1 MLKELSC
8 YCPLWHAEY
17 FKNFLIVK
25 TSAHTYRH
33 TYAQTHRAGQ
43 VVVTVVV
50 LVGRHLIIQVCCF
63 CYCKKNVCRLCVS
76 RSLSRTFYLSL
87 FLSLSSSFPLC
98 CACFIF
104 IFKKQFATKTTM
116 RMTANFGPVRESPVP
131 CALSGWPACATKCP
145 AATATTGERS
155 EKKSEEK
162 RNSRWSISNR
172 TQREK

>member
-25 TSAHTYRH
+25 TSAHTHRQRHRH
-33 TYAQTHRAGQ
+33 THAHIHRAGQ

-76 RSLSRTFYLSL
+76 RSLSRIFPLSLILSL
-87 FLSLSSSFPLC
+87 FLSSSFPSPGLLLFLFLKNNLQQNDNANDGQLC
-98 CACFIF
+98 SSPRETSTLC
-104 IFKKQFATKTTM
+104 
-116 RMTANFGPVRESPVP
+116 PVRLASMCHKVP
-131 CALSGWPACATKCP
+131 GSNSNNNNKGKGAK
-145 AATATTGERS
+145 RNQ
-155 EKKSEEK
+155 KKSETVDEA
-162 RNSRWSISNR
+162 
-172 TQREK
+172 